1 MTNDG
6 LPDGGRRGQA
16 RMTKGAAW
24 VSGFGLRTSSL
35 ALCIA
40 SLFVLTGCGGAG
52 MAPSNLRLQ
61 ADSDSTVKVIWSLP
75 VDATPDKFLVYFRAV
90 GETSFSLVA
99 ETTANLWIHDPS
111 GATGCY
117 RVEAKYGAET
127 YAAGTTPG
135 TVPVRTDTVSLVELN
150 APGNSGF
157 GWDRKTGRGRTYS
170 MNDVRSASS
179 VDFYITDFKP
189 ANLNQPP
196 YSVASPDMGP
206 SDPGNV
212 VPTDSWRV
220 SAFSDSQPD
229 ENVLLPSS
237 SPTSYFNY
245 TDILNTPCSI
255 GCFTA
260 DSHYAL
266 VKVLSADAEKHWVL
280 VETWYQLLPGLR
292 LTRH

>member
-1 MTNDG
+1 MG
-6 LPDGGRRGQA
+6 SSRKSHAPGRRPGIEPSCA
-16 RMTKGAAW
+16 WLAAF
-24 VSGFGLRTSSL
+24 VIVGLLVL
-35 ALCIA
+35 A
-40 SLFVLTGCGGAG
+40 GCGGTG
-52 MAPSNLRLQ
+52 MAPSNLRLE
-61 ADSDSTVKVIWSLP
+61 ADTDSTVKVIWSLP

-99 ETTANLWIHDPS
+99 ETTANLWTHDPN

-135 TVPVRTDTVSLVELN
+135 TVPIRTDTISLAELN
-150 APGNSGF
+150 ASGNSGF

-170 MNDVRSASS
+170 MTDVRSASA

-189 ANLNQPP
+189 PNLNQPP

-206 SDPGNV
+206 SDAGNV

-229 ENVLLPSS
+229 ENALLPSFS
-237 SPTSYFNY
+237 QTSYFNY
-245 TDILNTPCSI
+245 TDILNVPSSI

-266 VKVLSADAEKHWVL
+266 VKVLSVDAEKHWVL